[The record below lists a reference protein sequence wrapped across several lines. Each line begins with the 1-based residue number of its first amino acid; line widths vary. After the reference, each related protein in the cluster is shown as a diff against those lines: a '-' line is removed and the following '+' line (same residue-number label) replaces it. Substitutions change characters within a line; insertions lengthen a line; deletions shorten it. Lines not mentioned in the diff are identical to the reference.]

1 MSVNKNLCNKTAEF
15 HYFKVKV
22 LKRNININMFHGNEE
37 V

>member
-22 LKRNININMFHGNEE
+22 LKRNINMFHGNEE